1 MKRSRLYDEHTKR
14 GASFIEKGGWDVP
27 AHYGD
32 AAAEHQAVRRGV
44 GVTDL
49 SHRGKL
55 RVTGEDRSFR
65 PRAPLIR
72 VGGHRRPCR
81 DAHPDRGDR
90 RDRRGNSPAG
100 RRAQD
105 SLGPLLVARRTTG
118 LEALRRAR
126 PGEPA
131 RGGWT
136 PQGWSGP
143 Q

>member
-55 RVTGEDRSFR
+55 RVTGEDRVKWLQSVISNDIPPLATGQGVSRSLLTTKGKMVTYFR
-65 PRAPLIR
+65 CYHL
-72 VGGHRRPCR
+72 GG
-81 DAHPDRGDR
+81 
-90 RDRRGNSPAG
+90 
-100 RRAQD
+100 
-105 SLGPLLVARRTTG
+105 ARRLADPGG
-118 LEALRRAR
+118 L
-126 PGEPA
+126 GDV
-131 RGGWT
+131 
-136 PQGWSGP
+136 
-143 Q
+143 